1 MPRTIITIL
10 LPTIAGAW
18 VGKKTGNAWK
28 AMAIGTGFVAIPMA
42 IMAVMTNSS
51 ASIIIYFVALSIT
64 GIAESF
70 RAVSITPT
78 AQGMLAPEDMGVGT
92 SLVNFANSLAGTI
105 AAAVYAVAY
114 NASTASDPTNPVLI
128 QSGVKSVFWTA
139 TVVAVIGLL
148 LVLFVV
154 KPQMSKKEAK

>member
-1 MPRTIITIL
+1 M
-10 LPTIAGAW
+10 
-18 VGKKTGNAWK
+18 
-28 AMAIGTGFVAIPMA
+28 
-42 IMAVMTNSS
+42 
-51 ASIIIYFVALSIT
+51 
-64 GIAESF
+64 
-70 RAVSITPT
+70 
-78 AQGMLAPEDMGVGT
+78 APEDMGVGT

-154 KPQMSKKEAK
+154 RPQMSKKEAK